1 MNKDITLEP
10 EPEPETSGAAKIP
23 PRPMVPLSREEEPPV
38 PSENT
43 PQPTYMRLAPVTSV
57 EGVESKPVQIADM
70 PAIIHSAA
78 PLMMA
83 LSRDKNIPVAGKI
96 DPEYHR
102 GTALAAIQVGIPARF
117 FIARFDYQDRDKVAV
132 IFNPSYAPSGKSVKT
147 VPSLENCLT
156 YPMQSY
162 TVRRYKV
169 IRAKYQNHEGE
180 ECTLRLTGRD
190 AVLFQQMT
198 DLMDGVTI
206 KKQERAE

>member
-1 MNKDITLEP
+1 MLMQLKNITYKDEH
-10 EPEPETSGAAKIP
+10 EAGNIP
-23 PRPMVPLSREEEPPV
+23 PRAVVPLDREQEPPL
-38 PSENT
+38 PTENT
-43 PQPTYMRLAPVTSV
+43 PLPTYMRLASSTAV
-57 EGVESKPVQIADM
+57 EGVESKPVLVTDM
-70 PAIIHSAA
+70 PAIVHSAA

-83 LSRDKNIPVAGKI
+83 LSRDKNIPVAGRI

-102 GTALAAIQVGIPARF
+102 GTALAGIQVGIPARF
-117 FIARFDYQDRDKVAV
+117 FIARFDHQDRDRCAV

-180 ECTLRLTGRD
+180 EITMRLTGRD

-198 DLMDGVTI
+198 DLMDGITI